1 MSSTC
6 PEKPPAELHPLAQ
19 SGWDLASDR
28 SYTDVGTLSC
38 DWFFIPQGERGRG
51 RGPHP
56 QVDGL
61 GQRLG
66 ALPGCPYSWGLTLR
80 GRWISQLHKE
90 CRDRR
95 NGSQLGFRLFFTTLD
110 RHGELVTANLSSRIL
125 PFLLPSPQPQAPT
138 SVLQTSWS
146 LWSPLVL

>member
-1 MSSTC
+1 MTGSLSHRGKGG
-6 PEKPPAELHPLAQ
+6 EGGA
-19 SGWDLASDR
+19 R
-28 SYTDVGTLSC
+28 TLRWTVS
-38 DWFFIPQGERGRG
+38 GRG
-51 RGPHP
+51 WMLY
-56 QVDGL
+56 QA
-61 GQRLG
+61 
-66 ALPGCPYSWGLTLR
+66 ALTRWGLTLR

-95 NGSQLGFRLFFTTLD
+95 NGSQLGFRLFFTTLE